1 MTINRRESSFTFI
14 RDVALKYPK
23 QTSAVDAPSQ
33 IVMESPFGR
42 LSAKNFDPYAPNRN
56 TICREANRIIVMIG
70 FMVLLNIDVLYE
82 GRGDDPRCKSLFN
95 DFSLNYFT

>member
-23 QTSAVDAPSQ
+23 QASAVDAPSQ
-33 IVMESPFGR
+33 IVMESPLGS

-56 TICREANRIIVMIG
+56 AICRKPNRIIVMIG
-70 FMVLLNIDVLYE
+70 FMVLLKNDILYV
-82 GRGDDPRCKSLFN
+82 GRG
-95 DFSLNYFT
+95 